1 VPGRDNVTDS
11 TPASG
16 EVGTQPHFDTLVV
29 PGATFVFVSQPNR
42 GGNVTVR
49 SAAGVEYAAKL
60 TQPFPTQSDVHMAV
74 VRIEEPGPIS
84 VEVDG
89 VAVTP

>member
-1 VPGRDNVTDS
+1 
-11 TPASG
+11 
-16 EVGTQPHFDTLVV
+16 
-29 PGATFVFVSQPNR
+29 
-42 GGNVTVR
+42 VR